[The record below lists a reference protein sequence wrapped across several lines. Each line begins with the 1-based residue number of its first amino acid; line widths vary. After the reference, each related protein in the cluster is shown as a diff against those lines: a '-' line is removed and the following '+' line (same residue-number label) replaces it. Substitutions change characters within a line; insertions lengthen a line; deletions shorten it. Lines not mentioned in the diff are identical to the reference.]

1 MSSCSDKTKVVTGL
15 ISNFWYRDCISV
27 ISVIREIQGYIM
39 SSEKFSYEDGYKA
52 DLRKSDKIPIIQT
65 LYSPEE

>member
-1 MSSCSDKTKVVTGL
+1 
-15 ISNFWYRDCISV
+15 
-27 ISVIREIQGYIM
+27 M

-52 DLRKSDKIPIIQT
+52 NLRKSDKIPIIQT